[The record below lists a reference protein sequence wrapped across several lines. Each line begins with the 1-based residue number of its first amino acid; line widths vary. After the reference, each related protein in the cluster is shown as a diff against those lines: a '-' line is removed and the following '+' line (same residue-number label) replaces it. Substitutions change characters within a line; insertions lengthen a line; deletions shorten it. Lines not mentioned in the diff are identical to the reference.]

1 MILSDLDFHRQ
12 SDKWILDN
20 YNSSTKDNVYVY
32 GSIDNLDRESRENG
46 YRTFKH
52 YPSIMH
58 KLEIYDDSFGEW
70 YLIAG
75 YMLPYALIRAQSD
88 SEAYYIY
95 LSEFVPDDN
104 DYIAERI
111 AECNSEGK
119 NQQEI
124 DSLIDAVIADE
135 TSCGSYDDCGNWYSE
150 STTCNIMFLDFR
162 DYEIVLSI
170 STSKKNPFEKESLF
184 ELS

>member
-1 MILSDLDFHRQ
+1 MILSDLDFSRQ

-20 YNSSTKDNVYVY
+20 YNSSTKDNVYLY
-32 GSIDNLDRESRENG
+32 GLIDTLDRESQENG
-46 YRTFKH
+46 YRTFPH

-58 KLEIYDDSFGEW
+58 ELKIYDDSFGEW

-88 SEAYYIY
+88 YEAYYIY

-104 DYIAERI
+104 EYIAERI
-111 AECNSEGK
+111 AELEKEGK

-124 DSLIDAVIADE
+124 AALIEDE
-135 TSCGSYDDCGNWYSE
+135 TSYGSYDDCGNWYSE
-150 STTCNIMFLDFR
+150 TTTCNIVFLDFSN
-162 DYEIVLSI
+162 YEIVLSI
-170 STSKKNPFEKESLF
+170 STSQKNPFEKEPLF
-184 ELS
+184 KL